1 MGWMECSSKLWL
13 NPETND
19 VSTKPKNGYIQGCG
33 CRINAKIRVSGE
45 KCPVNKW

>member
-19 VSTKPKNGYIQGCG
+19 VSTQPQDGYIQGCG

-45 KCPVNKW
+45 RCPAGKW